1 VASAV
6 KDASHAA
13 VKSASHE
20 VVAEE
25 GLRSPLM
32 AHTVAGRST
41 SGQDTGL
48 ELVGTLSSQEL
59 VGTLNSQELVGT
71 LSCLDSNLAFVRW
84 CCGFEQGHQV
94 VRMVH
99 LLEDYLA
106 TQLM

>member
-1 VASAV
+1 V

-48 ELVGTLSSQEL
+48 ELVGTLSSL
-59 VGTLNSQELVGT
+59 ELVGT
-71 LSCLDSNLAFVRW
+71 LSYPDSNLAFVRW